1 MAGYRDRY
9 ARTAIGARPR
19 HRPLF
24 LLLIAAICLTGFYA
38 CSRNDLIHPRFPP
51 RAHADRAPV
60 DQPPIV
66 GRAWIVDGDTVRI
79 GGVSIRLEGI
89 DAPEWD
95 QSCTDP
101 GGKAWLCGQVA
112 TRRLREHTR
121 WQSLACAPRAHDR
134 YGRVVATCTMPDG
147 SDINAWLVREGLA
160 IASGYSGIYRDEEAE
175 AKAARRG
182 IWTGTFMV
190 PAEWRRLKGNGPH
203 HHRW

>member
-1 MAGYRDRY
+1 MAGYRDPY
-9 ARTAIGARPR
+9 FRTAIAARPR

-24 LLLIAAICLTGFYA
+24 LVLIAAICLTGFYA
-38 CSRNDLIHPRFPP
+38 CSRNDLIHARFPP
-51 RAHADRAPV
+51 RAHTDRAPA

-121 WQSLACAPRAHDR
+121 WQSLTCAPRAHDR
-134 YGRVVATCTMPDG
+134 YGRVVATCT
-147 SDINAWLVREGLA
+147 
-160 IASGYSGIYRDEEAE
+160 
-175 AKAARRG
+175 
-182 IWTGTFMV
+182 
-190 PAEWRRLKGNGPH
+190 
-203 HHRW
+203 